1 MRKRKPFRP
10 RCPHC
15 AADRVHAHGRT
26 KAGTPRYRCLS
37 CNRTFIRRTGTSWHR
52 RRLRLE
58 FLRFQKLV
66 HRGNSVRKDARLLDV
81 SPSTVW
87 RWRHE
92 HMARLAQQ
100 ESPPALPSGAAAV
113 TTYSLLARRT
123 FWGNLPNTAWAHRHG
138 LDYLDARR
146 EQELRGQECTAVT
159 FIAGPP
165 QGGRATFAVFTHAAQ
180 APLHLV
186 LDGAG
191 QRSDAYRITGTWAL
205 PIEDDARRPLPL
217 HAVLREPE
225 HRRLDGAR
233 QAVMALETVFRRWS
247 ARFRGLAL
255 RHLKRY
261 VAWFNDLL
269 ARGTLDHLHLGKPF
283 SWVRT

>member
-92 HMARLAQQ
+92 HMARLAQRNHR
-100 ESPPALPSGAAAV
+100 PLPSGAAAV
-113 TTYSLLARRT
+113 TTYSFRPRT

-138 LDYLDARR
+138 LDYPTHS
-146 EQELRGQECTAVT
+146 EQEPRTECTAVVYRRPASRSRHSPFSPRPRHR
-159 FIAGPP
+159 FI
-165 QGGRATFAVFTHAAQ
+165 
-180 APLHLV
+180 L

-191 QRSDAYRITGTWAL
+191 QRSGV
-205 PIEDDARRPLPL
+205 PN
-217 HAVLREPE
+217 
-225 HRRLDGAR
+225 HRYLGASHQR
-233 QAVMALETVFRRWS
+233 
-247 ARFRGLAL
+247 
-255 RHLKRY
+255 
-261 VAWFNDLL
+261 
-269 ARGTLDHLHLGKPF
+269 
-283 SWVRT
+283 